1 MWTGREEEQGVKI
14 LEKRLMGGE
23 GGVFRNFY
31 FGRGECHILLFVRE
45 RQFCGG
51 GGGGVGGRRVVGGH
65 IILKQKLKLHNTSK
79 KSISG
84 ITNLI
89 YFV

>member
-1 MWTGREEEQGVKI
+1 MGGEGGRAGGKNIRKVFTV
-14 LEKRLMGGE
+14 GE

-31 FGRGECHILLFVRE
+31 FGRGEGHILLFVRE

-51 GGGGVGGRRVVGGH
+51 GGGVGGGGVVGGH

-79 KSISG
+79 RSISG